1 MSNPLFQAMNPQGD
15 IIHQFNQFRQN
26 FRGNPKAEVMRMLQ
40 SGQISQQQLNAAQ
53 AQAQQLMTLFGT
65 K

>member
-15 IIHQFNQFRQN
+15 IIQQFNQFRQS

-53 AQAQQLMTLFGT
+53 AQAQQLMALFGT